1 MPILI
6 SKIFRGM
13 AADNA
18 KGLYVGDAILSVN
31 GEELRDA
38 THDEAVRAL
47 KRAGR
52 CVDLE
57 GKSIKFI
64 YFYFYGNLLFS
75 YFTNL
80 SILFNY
86 SIYVEIYRITVFCCC
101 CISINNVSG
110 IKIIILISMKLF
122 MDFVC

>member
-13 AADNA
+13 AADSA
-18 KGLYVGDAILSVN
+18 KALYVGDAILSVN

-52 CVDLE
+52 IVDLE
-57 GKSIKFI
+57 GMHHSLHVK
-64 YFYFYGNLLFS
+64 
-75 YFTNL
+75 
-80 SILFNY
+80 
-86 SIYVEIYRITVFCCC
+86 
-101 CISINNVSG
+101 
-110 IKIIILISMKLF
+110 
-122 MDFVC
+122 

>member
-1 MPILI
+1 
-6 SKIFRGM
+6 M

-57 GKSIKFI
+57 GK
-64 YFYFYGNLLFS
+64 
-75 YFTNL
+75 
-80 SILFNY
+80 
-86 SIYVEIYRITVFCCC
+86 
-101 CISINNVSG
+101 
-110 IKIIILISMKLF
+110 LI
-122 MDFVC
+122 DFFFF